1 MVKSVILANLVI
13 GEKVVP
19 EFLQSDCTPENLAAA
34 LTPLLSQTVQ
44 RQRQV
49 EAFARLERMMATDAA
64 APSERAAAIVLD
76 IARRGR
82 APGDG
87 VGRP

>member
-1 MVKSVILANLVI
+1 LVI

-19 EFLQSDCTPENLAAA
+19 EFLQGDCTPENLAAA

-44 RQRQV
+44 RRRQV
-49 EAFARLERMMATDAA
+49 EAFARLERMMAADAA

-87 VGRP
+87 LGPP